1 MVVRLKVMAGM
12 NIAETRAPQDG
23 RISLTISGR
32 QVDYRSAVQ
41 PTIHGENFVLRIL
54 DRKRGIVPLDGL
66 GLSEEQLHIMQL
78 MLSRPEGIMLVTGP
92 TGSGKTTTL
101 YSILGHLNNEGVNI
115 MTLEDPVEYPMPM
128 IRQTSI
134 AESVKMDFAEGIRSM
149 MRQDPDI
156 ILVGEVRDHETAEM
170 AFRAAMTGHQV
181 FSTLHTNSAIRS
193 IPRLVDLG
201 IKPEVLA
208 GNVIGIVAQRLLRT
222 LCVACKAPHDP
233 SPIELQ
239 LLGYQ
244 PGQAHTLYRPV
255 GCRQCEHLGYKGRMS
270 ILELLKFD
278 AELDEL
284 VTQRASLK
292 VLLEHVVRN
301 GFVSMAQDGLRR
313 VRQGVTTVEEVGRVV
328 DLTELIY

>member
-1 MVVRLKVMAGM
+1 
-12 NIAETRAPQDG
+12 
-23 RISLTISGR
+23 
-32 QVDYRSAVQ
+32 
-41 PTIHGENFVLRIL
+41 
-54 DRKRGIVPLDGL
+54 
-66 GLSEEQLHIMQL
+66 
-78 MLSRPEGIMLVTGP
+78 MLVTGP

-101 YSILGHLNNEGVNI
+101 YSILGHLNKEGVNI
-115 MTLEDPVEYPMPM
+115 MTLEDPVEYPMPV

-134 AESVKMDFAEGIRSM
+134 SDSVKMDFAEGIRSM

-222 LCVACKAPHDP
+222 LCKSCKVPHDP

-239 LLGYQ
+239 LLGLQ
-244 PGQAHTLYRPV
+244 PGEPHSVYSPV
-255 GCRQCEHLGYKGRMS
+255 GCPACEHLGYKGRIS

-278 AELDEL
+278 AALDEL
-284 VTQRASLK
+284 ITQRASLK
-292 VLLEHVVRN
+292 IMLDYVRQQ
-301 GFVSMAQDGLRR
+301 GFVTMAEDGLRR
-313 VRQGVTTVEEVGRVV
+313 VKEGLTTVEEVGRVV
-328 DLTELIY
+328 DLTELIH